1 MGIVKQYIHSYV
13 NLNKK
18 CKLYLLFY
26 MIQSISAGVAF
37 FIAIFLNEYLLLTTD
52 TISLIVGCF
61 VTGNLLGSW
70 LTSKL
75 LDKSNP
81 FKLSGVSL
89 VLQALCFFAICFT
102 TSTWVITLIMLIL
115 GMASYVYVICND
127 YLITALAGK
136 MESERALA
144 ISLLNVSSNIGLGIG
159 GVVVSYL
166 SKGNPINMFAMIG
179 ITLIMSALFYFFDR
193 SDKVH
198 IKKENQEEGGSKSN
212 LNLYRLSLSIIFLL
226 GLIFAQQR
234 VGYSLFLT
242 KYYGDSGASFIFML
256 NSFLI
261 IFLLPTVTKNA
272 IKKNQVLSMGLGV
285 FFLGGG
291 MLVLSIA
298 SSAYWLVILVCLIT
312 TLGEMLGTTLSQ
324 LLCFQYVSNEKRG
337 KAMGYYKFL
346 YASGTIIGTLIGGK
360 IQVAFGENYIWFFCG
375 IIGCLSLALCSKVNR
390 REFRPQLL
398 TA

>member
-1 MGIVKQYIHSYV
+1 MSFIKQYLYSYI
-13 NLNKK
+13 NLNTK

-26 MIQSISAGVAF
+26 MLQSISAGVSF

-61 VTGNLLGSW
+61 VLGNLLGSW

-81 FKLSGVSL
+81 FKLSGISL
-89 VLQALCFFAICFT
+89 ILQAICFFAICST
-102 TSTWVITLIMLIL
+102 TSTWLITVIMLIL

-166 SKGNPINMFAMIG
+166 SKANPIYMFVMIG
-179 ITLIMSALFYFFDR
+179 TILIISALFYFLDS

-198 IKKENQEEGGSKSN
+198 IKKVNHDEGRSKANQ
-212 LNLYRLSLSIIFLL
+212 NLYRLSLGIIFLL

-291 MLVLSIA
+291 MFLLSMA
-298 SSAYWLVILVCLIT
+298 SSAYWLVIVVCLIT

-324 LLCFQYVSNEKRG
+324 LLCFQYVSIEKRG
-337 KAMGYYKFL
+337 KAMGHYKFL
-346 YASGTIIGTLIGGK
+346 YAFGTIIGTLTGGK
-360 IQVAFGENYIWFFCG
+360 IQVVFGENYIWFFCG
-375 IIGCLSLALCSKVNR
+375 IIGCLSLILCSRVNR
-390 REFRPQLL
+390 RQFRPQLL

>member
-1 MGIVKQYIHSYV
+1 MGIIKQYVHSYV

-89 VLQALCFFAICFT
+89 ILQALCFFAICFT
-102 TSTWVITLIMLIL
+102 TSTWGITVIMLIL

-166 SKGNPINMFAMIG
+166 SKGNPIYMFAMIG
-179 ITLIMSALFYFFDR
+179 ITLIVSALFYFLEC
-193 SDKVH
+193 SDKVY
-198 IKKENQEEGGSKSN
+198 IKKENYDESGSKSN
-212 LNLYRLSLSIIFLL
+212 LSLYRLSLGVIFLL

-291 MLVLSIA
+291 MFVLSMA
-298 SSAYWLVILVCLIT
+298 TSAYWLVIMVCLIT

-390 REFRPQLL
+390 REFRHQLL